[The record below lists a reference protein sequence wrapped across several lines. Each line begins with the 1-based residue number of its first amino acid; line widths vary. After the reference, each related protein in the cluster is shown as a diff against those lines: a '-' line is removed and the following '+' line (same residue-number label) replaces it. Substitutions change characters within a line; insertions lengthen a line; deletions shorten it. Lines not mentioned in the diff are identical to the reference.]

1 MTLNIMR
8 IKPTTEAGQVLVQ
21 LDRKDEALLDQAA
34 ALHRGPAAAVSL
46 KRILVPVDFSP
57 CSREALDFAVLLA
70 RRFGASLIVLN
81 VITPYYAVDPYGMNP
96 PGDFEPDLVSC
107 AGKQLSQLVSQTLPP
122 EVPTQTLVRRGRPA
136 NEIIEAAK
144 ELDADLIVIPT
155 HGHTGLKHV
164 VFGSTAEYVVR
175 HAMCPVLTLRAKG
188 QKPEE

>member
-1 MTLNIMR
+1 MR
-8 IKPTTEAGQVLVQ
+8 IKPTAEAGQVLVQ
-21 LDRKDEALLDQAA
+21 LDRKDDALLEQAA
-34 ALHRGPAAAVSL
+34 ALCRGPAAAVRL
-46 KRILVPVDFSP
+46 KTILVPVDFSH
-57 CSREALDFAVLLA
+57 CTREALDFAVLLA
-70 RRFGASLIVLN
+70 RQFGASLAVLN

-96 PGDFEPDLVSC
+96 PGDFEPDLLSC
-107 AGKQLSQLVSQTLPP
+107 ADKQLHHLVRSTLPP
-122 EVPTQTLVRRGRPA
+122 EVPAQTLVRRGRPA

-175 HAMCPVLTLRAKG
+175 HAVCPVLTLRAKG

>member
-1 MTLNIMR
+1 MR
-8 IKPTTEAGQVLVQ
+8 IKPTAEAGQVLVE

-34 ALHRGPAAAVSL
+34 ALYRGPAGEVRL
-46 KRILVPVDFSP
+46 KRILVPVDFSH
-57 CSREALDFAVLLA
+57 CTREALDFAAVLA
-70 RRFGASLIVLN
+70 RQFGASLAVLN

-107 AGKQLSQLVSQTLPP
+107 AEKQLQHLVSQALPP
-122 EVPTQTLVRRGRPA
+122 EVSSQTLVRRGRPA

-144 ELDADLIVIPT
+144 ELDADLIVLPT

-175 HAMCPVLTLRAKG
+175 HALCPVLTVRAKG